1 LSDFAESYG
10 DSFEE
15 DTDCEVDDSEVGV
28 EVGEDFA
35 VEEVDEVLISGG
47 SDGVSSGVCRIRRLL
62 VGGIISSEGL

>member
-35 VEEVDEVLISGG
+35 VEEVDEVLLVAGATVLVVEFVGFGG
-47 SDGVSSGVCRIRRLL
+47 YL
-62 VGGIISSEGL
+62 